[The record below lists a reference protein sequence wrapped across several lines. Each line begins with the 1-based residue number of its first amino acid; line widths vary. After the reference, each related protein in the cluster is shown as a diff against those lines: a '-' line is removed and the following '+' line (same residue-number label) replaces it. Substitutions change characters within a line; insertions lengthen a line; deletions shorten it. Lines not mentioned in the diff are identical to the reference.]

1 MADIKLSVNNQVP
14 VIAKVYPA
22 GSGSGSSGPATTTT
36 FSVISEATTNLA
48 PGSYIIDATAGS
60 FTITLAAGSGTWE
73 FSDSKMTTTA
83 NPVNIGTPLQTF
95 TTASGTQGAGSYV
108 INYDGAHLKV
118 ANVGTANEFLIVH
131 EPDQI
136 DNHVIIPATS
146 AVSSASEDDAL
157 LANASG
163 EFYPVPLNTIVT
175 NAALST
181 QGYYGML
188 TGFYYGGSATE
199 TVITASDVGNWI
211 DINFTMDSSGEFDY
225 RPTAMQEAQ
234 SAATTGSGTQAD
246 PFVFLLE
253 GLGLTSFV
261 NFRASMSFEPDVDE
275 SELETRLLFNRHSG
289 TTPSTDFSIE
299 EVSLNMTQGADI
311 DYPAEPMLSFFVGDT
326 IDTNGAGDAGKCRF
340 QVKAS
345 VEGTLRLRALT
356 WYINS

>member
-22 GSGSGSSGPATTTT
+22 GSGSGGSATTTT

-60 FTITLAAGSGTWE
+60 FTITLAAGAGTWE

-108 INYDGAHLKV
+108 INYDGAHLKI
-118 ANVGTANEFLIVH
+118 ANVGTADEFLIVH

-136 DNHVIIPATS
+136 DQHVIIPATT
-146 AVSSASEDDAL
+146 AVNSASENDAL

-163 EFYPVPLNTIVT
+163 EFYPVPLDTIVT

-188 TGFYYGGSATE
+188 TSFYFPISTATE
-199 TVITASDVGNWI
+199 TVVEAADVNQWI
-211 DINFTMDSSGEFDY
+211 DVNFTLDANGVFDY
-225 RPTAMQEAQ
+225 RPTAMKEAN
-234 SAATTGSGTQAD
+234 ATATTGSGTQAD
-246 PFVFLLE
+246 PYIFLLE
-253 GLGLTSFV
+253 GLDLNSFAS
-261 NFRASMSFEPDVDE
+261 FRASMSFEPDQDE

-289 TTPSTDFSIE
+289 TTPSSDFSIE
-299 EVSLNMTQGADI
+299 EVTLNMQQGADI
-311 DYPAEPMLSFFVGDT
+311 EYAAEPFLSFFVGDT
-326 IDTNGAGDAGKCRF
+326 IDTNAAGDAGKCRF
-340 QVKAS
+340 QIKSS
-345 VEGTLRLRALT
+345 VEGTLRMRAFT
-356 WYINS
+356 WYINK